1 MGGSK
6 RHPAPRHNEMVAGQ
20 LREAA
25 NLLRQQGANPFRANA
40 YRSAAATIADLGRDV
55 EDVVKTEGLEGLV
68 SLPHIGQGIGRAI
81 LEIVRTGRWS
91 QLDRLRGALD
101 PERLFRGVPGIG
113 PTLAHRLHELLGVDS
128 LEALEAAA
136 HDGRL
141 KAVPGIGKRRAEA
154 IAASLATMLG
164 KRLLPRRAEMAHG
177 PGIGLLLDIDREYR
191 SKAEGGKLTRIAPRR
206 FNPGGRAW
214 LPILHG
220 ARMGWHFTALF
231 SNTARAHD
239 LGKTRDWVVIYSYD
253 DHHQERQ
260 QTVVTESRGPLAGR
274 RVIRGREVE
283 CLAYYSGLERGGG

>member
-1 MGGSK
+1 MGRPK
-6 RHPAPRHNEMVAGQ
+6 RLPSPDRNETIAAQ

-25 NLLRQQGANPFRANA
+25 DLLREQGANPFRANA
-40 YRSAAATIADLGRDV
+40 YRRAAATIAALGRDV
-55 EDVVKTEGLEGLV
+55 EDVVNREGLEGLV

-113 PTLAHRLHELLGVDS
+113 PVLARRLHERLGVDS

-141 KAVPGIGKRRAEA
+141 EKVPGVGKRKAQA
-154 IAASLATMLG
+154 ITASLATLLG
-164 KRLLPRRAEMAHG
+164 KRLAPGRQEMVHG
-177 PGIGLLLDIDREYR
+177 PGIGLLLDVDREYR
-191 SKAEGGKLTRIAPRR
+191 SKAKRGALPLIAPKR
-206 FNPGGRAW
+206 FNPEGRAW
-214 LPILHG
+214 LPILHR
-220 ARMGWHFTALF
+220 ARDGWHFTALF

-239 LGKTRDWVVIYSYD
+239 LGKTHDWVVIYSYD
-253 DHHQERQ
+253 DHHQEGQ

-274 RVIRGREVE
+274 RVVRGREAE
-283 CLAYYSGLERGGG
+283 CLAYYAGVERGSD